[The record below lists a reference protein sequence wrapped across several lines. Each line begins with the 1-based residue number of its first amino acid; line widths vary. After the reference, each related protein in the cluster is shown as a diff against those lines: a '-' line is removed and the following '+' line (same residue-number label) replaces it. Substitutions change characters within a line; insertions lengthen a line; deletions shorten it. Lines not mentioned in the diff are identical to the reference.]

1 MVIFV
6 FDVLLQCF
14 FSTVDA
20 AYEGVQKRTFLAM
33 LIKIA
38 TFVPVL
44 LGLLVCYT
52 QFKPKQKD
60 YTSSSS
66 DGEGSD
72 TELLVGNSAEK
83 SE

>member
-1 MVIFV
+1 
-6 FDVLLQCF
+6 
-14 FSTVDA
+14 
-20 AYEGVQKRTFLAM
+20 M

-72 TELLVGNSAEK
+72 TELLVANSAEK